1 MNCKYYSYHE
11 DASRT
16 FSFPDPISQSEF
28 RQEEARAQ
36 EKCFRVDVFEANDL
50 SRTQNIDSHVLVIYK
65 FKVIPIC

>member
-11 DASRT
+11 DASST

-36 EKCFRVDVFEANDL
+36 EKWKN
-50 SRTQNIDSHVLVIYK
+50 VLEWMFLKQMTCQEHRILIHMYS
-65 FKVIPIC
+65 